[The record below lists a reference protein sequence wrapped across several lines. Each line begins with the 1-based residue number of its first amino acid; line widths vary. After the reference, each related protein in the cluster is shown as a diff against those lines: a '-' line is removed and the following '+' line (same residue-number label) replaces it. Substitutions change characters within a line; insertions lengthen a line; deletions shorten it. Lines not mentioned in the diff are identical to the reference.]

1 MRERVQT
8 PDGSLVDVNPAGL
21 GARFVALIL
30 DTALVTGALG
40 LIGALTRLVLPLG
53 VDYAVM
59 AFLGLFA
66 GMFYAVFSEIR
77 LAGQTVGK
85 RIMGLRV
92 VDAQARQLVL
102 SQSIVRNVAR
112 TIDFLPVFYG
122 FGGLVALGDR
132 LGRRL
137 GDLIAGTVV
146 VQERRGAMTPTF
158 DVKPWSETSL
168 TRAEVRRR
176 ALARLSLEER
186 EFIFAIMDRERDL
199 TAAARFDLFEEA
211 ARHYRRRLQLPEVE
225 GLSSENFIR
234 IVATALDDR
243 SAAKRKAQR

>member
-1 MRERVQT
+1 MRERVLT
-8 PDGSLVDVNPAGL
+8 PDGSLVDLNPAGL

-30 DTALVTGALG
+30 DTALVTGALA
-40 LIGALTRLVLPLG
+40 LIGGLSRLVLPAG
-53 VDYAVM
+53 IDFAIM

-66 GMFYAVFSEIR
+66 AMFYAVFCELR
-77 LAGQTVGK
+77 LAGQTIGK
-85 RIMGLRV
+85 RLMGLRV

-122 FGGLVALGDR
+122 LGGLVALGDR

-146 VQERRGAMTPTF
+146 VQERSGAAPPAF
-158 DVKPWSETSL
+158 EVKPWSEMSL

-186 EFIFAIMDRERDL
+186 EFIFAVMEREGGL

-211 ARHYRRRLQLPEVE
+211 ARHYRRRLHLPEVE
-225 GLSSENFIR
+225 GLSAENFIR
-234 IVATALDDR
+234 IVAMALDDR
-243 SAAKRKAQR
+243 ALTKRRGGR